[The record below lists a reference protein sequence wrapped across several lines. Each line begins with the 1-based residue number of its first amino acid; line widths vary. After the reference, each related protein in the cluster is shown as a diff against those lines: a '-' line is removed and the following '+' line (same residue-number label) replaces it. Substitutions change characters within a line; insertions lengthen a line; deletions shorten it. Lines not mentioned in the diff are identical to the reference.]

1 MEILYTVLNIIS
13 SLVTEVLY
21 DRSLVNSL
29 FSFDLNK
36 KYVVFNHAKSKI
48 KSTNDE
54 DNEVKDIQKV
64 GTFHLKEKIQELEN
78 KNNTEIYA
86 KENLGEQNIIPK
98 TKVSSTRKKVVKK
111 KKSQR
116 SGATRFSKT
125 SNTPLKEQIK
135 FEKTIF
141 IENEMEIEEA
151 INEIEELNKKCEE
164 YETYIKNDKILEE
177 KSLEEVKN
185 ILSDVQK
192 IDENNLGKNLA
203 QDEYKDKI
211 EFIKN
216 IKKQIEPILIQKIRL
231 FTLMK
236 K

>member
-98 TKVSSTRKKVVKK
+98 TKVSSTRKK
-111 KKSQR
+111 R
-116 SGATRFSKT
+116 R
-125 SNTPLKEQIK
+125 
-135 FEKTIF
+135 EKG
-141 IENEMEIEEA
+141 
-151 INEIEELNKKCEE
+151 
-164 YETYIKNDKILEE
+164 
-177 KSLEEVKN
+177 
-185 ILSDVQK
+185 
-192 IDENNLGKNLA
+192 GK
-203 QDEYKDKI
+203 
-211 EFIKN
+211 
-216 IKKQIEPILIQKIRL
+216 
-231 FTLMK
+231 
-236 K
+236 